1 MNLSYPLLMGLGT
14 GSENEGG
21 ELNYLMMAQMLN
33 GMGAGQQNEEMN
45 KQFQKMMMA
54 PIAKRFS
61 ENLSRKIMAL
71 SNEGKARLLAS
82 LVTDV
87 MGRKQ
92 EGDIAAMMDMCAMSG
107 IMGLL
112 NGTAVQSSSVEQPS
126 ELGLGIGGRQ
136 MKKIGGAFKG
146 ILQSPAEE
154 VKRLQVPPSNHEQ
167 TMPQK
172 KIRGR
177 L

>member
-1 MNLSYPLLMGLGT
+1 MGLGT
-14 GSENEGG
+14 GSENDGG

-45 KQFQKMMMA
+45 KQFQRMMMA

-112 NGTAVQSSSVEQPS
+112 NGTAVQSDTVQSL
-126 ELGLGIGGRQ
+126 ELGLSGRQ
-136 MKKIGGAFKG
+136 MKRIGGAFKG
-146 ILQSPAEE
+146 VLQSPAEE
-154 VKRLQVPPSNHEQ
+154 VKQLQVPLSNHKQ
-167 TMPQK
+167 TPPQK
-172 KIRGR
+172 KVRGR